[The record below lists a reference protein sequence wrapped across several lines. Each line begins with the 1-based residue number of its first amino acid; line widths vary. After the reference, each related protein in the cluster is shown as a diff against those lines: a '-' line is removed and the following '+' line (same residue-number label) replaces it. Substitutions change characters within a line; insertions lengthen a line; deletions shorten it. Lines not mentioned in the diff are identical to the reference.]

1 MRYIRPENLSS
12 QPIEKDVQDR
22 AASYAA
28 VMRRAMSDSKYS
40 LPEASLRLPFDRALF
55 EKSRV
60 LADRLAGPNLL
71 YVINIGIGG
80 SSLGARAVYEAVCGT
95 LDGHNS
101 FFPKIIFADTCSP
114 ELLADL
120 TGILIEETET
130 KESFLL
136 VISSKSGTTTETMVN
151 ASSLVSDLEKKY
163 GSVSDRI
170 VCITDEGSPLWQ
182 EAKKQAF
189 HLLPI
194 PKMVGGRY
202 SVFSPV
208 GIFPL
213 LAVGVEAE
221 ELVRGAEDVVSETVA
236 RGAESDAFRAA
247 ADILAQGT
255 RGTAIFDMFVFHP
268 ELEALGKWYRQLF
281 AESIGK
287 DTAKDGTKTAHHL
300 VPTAS
305 VGTADLHSV
314 EQLYLADPDIF
325 ARTIVRINAS
335 HWGHDRTSGVRS
347 FEDLAPGIA
356 GHAPCQIMEA
366 IYHGV
371 KEAYRKRG
379 ISFAEL
385 ELPDLSL
392 RTIGA
397 LLQFEMC
404 MVMHLANLLNI
415 NAFDQPNV
423 EEYKNAVKAI
433 LENKT

>member
-1 MRYIRPENLSS
+1 MQR
-12 QPIEKDVQDR
+12 R
-22 AASYAA
+22 AEDYAA
-28 VMRRAMSDSKYS
+28 VMRRAMSDKKYV

-55 EKSRV
+55 EESRV
-60 LADRLAGPNLL
+60 LADQLAGPNLL

-80 SSLGARAVYEAVCGT
+80 SSLGARAVYEAVCGS
-95 LDGHNS
+95 LDKHNS
-101 FFPKIIFADTCSP
+101 FFPKIIFADTCAP
-114 ELLADL
+114 EFLADI
-120 TGILIEETET
+120 TGILMEETES
-130 KESFLL
+130 KDDFLL

-151 ASSLVSDLEKKY
+151 ASSLVSALTRKY
-163 GSVSDRI
+163 GAVNDRI
-170 VCITDEGSPLWQ
+170 VCITDENSPLWR
-182 EAKKQAF
+182 ESKKQEF
-189 HLLPI
+189 HLLSI

-221 ELVRGAEDVVSETVA
+221 ELLRGAEDMVSEAVA
-236 RGAESDAFRAA
+236 RGAESDAFHAA
-247 ADILAQGT
+247 ADILAQAA
-255 RGTAIFDMFVFHP
+255 RGAAVFDLFVFHP
-268 ELEALGKWYRQLF
+268 ELEAFGKWYRQLF
-281 AESIGK
+281 AESLGK
-287 DTAKDGTKTAHHL
+287 GIAKDGAKTSHHL

-314 EQLYLADPDIF
+314 EQLYLADPSIF
-325 ARTIVRINAS
+325 VRTIVRVNAS
-335 HWGHDRTSGVRS
+335 HWGHDSTSGVKS

-371 KEAYRKRG
+371 KETYQKRG
-379 ISFAEL
+379 VSFAEI

-423 EEYKNAVKAI
+423 EEYKKAVKII
-433 LENKT
+433 LGSKA